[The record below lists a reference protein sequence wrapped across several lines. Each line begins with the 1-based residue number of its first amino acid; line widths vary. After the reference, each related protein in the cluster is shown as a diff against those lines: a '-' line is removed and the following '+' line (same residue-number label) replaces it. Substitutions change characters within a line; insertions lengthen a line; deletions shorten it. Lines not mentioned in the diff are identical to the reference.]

1 MSQITNLAYF
11 YERSR
16 KVRGGRA
23 VWVKDSNG
31 ENRKNVLLGGTILN
45 PNKGFGH
52 LWAAQLVQYTP
63 AEGCLIFRSFEVSEN
78 AAAEATTIKIN
89 GDGFSDAPEVGML
102 LMAAPNALVKEQV
115 LPVYAFTSAN
125 PADTSEIW
133 ATGKAAIL
141 SSGSGETKVKV
152 VENSVAGWEGKIF
165 VIKTDDP
172 DAATFY
178 TLYEEDGV
186 TEANVKVKVGAQDG
200 NALVAVSY
208 TGQSAKVLSVSYD
221 ADGQFFSVTLDNALG
236 VVTQGTI
243 LVEAA
248 GEEKSASASV
258 LVPNPNTFIEADVD
272 LLPTEGYG
280 LDGTANYSISTV
292 HDKEAWIVKMQP
304 LPKYVLAKN
313 RSYIKGIFWI

>member
-63 AEGCLIFRSFEVSEN
+63 AEGCLIFRSFEVSD
-78 AAAEATTIKIN
+78 AALANATTIKIK
-89 GDGFSDAPEVGML
+89 GDGFSDAPEVGQYIMI
-102 LMAAPNALVKEQV
+102 APESLVVET
-115 LPVYAFTSAN
+115 LA
-125 PADTSEIW
+125 ADTT
-133 ATGKAAIL
+133 TG
-141 SSGSGETKVKV
+141 EVTKT
-152 VENSVAGWEGKIF
+152 VA
-165 VIKTDDP
+165 D
-172 DAATFY
+172 
-178 TLYEEDGV
+178 
-186 TEANVKVKVGAQDG
+186 
-200 NALVAVSY
+200 Y
-208 TGQSAKVLSVSYD
+208 TGTYAKITAVEYD
-221 ADGQFFSVTLDNALG
+221 AENAKFNVTLASALG
-236 VVTQGTI
+236 TALEGGEI
-243 LVEAA
+243 LVEADA
-248 GEEKSASASV
+248 AADAALAEPTGNAKV

-272 LLPTEGYG
+272 LMPTEGYG

>member
-63 AEGCLIFRSFEVSEN
+63 AEGCLIFRSFEVSD
-78 AAAEATTIKIN
+78 AALASATTIKIK
-89 GDGFSDAPEVGML
+89 GDGFSDAPEVGQYIMI
-102 LMAAPNALVKEQV
+102 APESLVVET
-115 LPVYAFTSAN
+115 LA
-125 PADTSEIW
+125 ADTT
-133 ATGKAAIL
+133 TGEVTKTAA
-141 SSGSGETKVKV
+141 
-152 VENSVAGWEGKIF
+152 
-165 VIKTDDP
+165 D
-172 DAATFY
+172 
-178 TLYEEDGV
+178 
-186 TEANVKVKVGAQDG
+186 
-200 NALVAVSY
+200 Y
-208 TGQSAKVLSVSYD
+208 TGTYAKITAVEYD
-221 ADGQFFSVTLDNALG
+221 AENAKFNVTLASALG
-236 VVTQGTI
+236 TALSGGEI
-243 LVEAA
+243 LVEADA
-248 GEEKSASASV
+248 AADAALAEPTGNAKV

-272 LLPTEGYG
+272 LMPTEGYG

>member
-63 AEGCLIFRSFEVSEN
+63 AEGCLIFRSFEVSD
-78 AAAEATTIKIN
+78 AALANATTIKIK
-89 GDGFSDAPEVGML
+89 GDGFSDAPEVGQYIMI
-102 LMAAPNALVKEQV
+102 APNNVATSGN
-115 LPVYAFTSAN
+115 YAKITA
-125 PADTSEIW
+125 
-133 ATGKAAIL
+133 
-141 SSGSGETKVKV
+141 
-152 VENSVAGWEGKIF
+152 VE
-165 VIKTDDP
+165 
-172 DAATFY
+172 
-178 TLYEEDGV
+178 
-186 TEANVKVKVGAQDG
+186 
-200 NALVAVSY
+200 
-208 TGQSAKVLSVSYD
+208 YD
-221 ADGQFFSVTLDNALG
+221 AENAKFNVTLASALG
-236 VVTQGTI
+236 TALTGGEI
-243 LVEAA
+243 LVEADA
-248 GEEKSASASV
+248 AADAALEKPTGKATV
-258 LVPNPNTFIEADVD
+258 LVPNPNTFIEADAD
-272 LLPTEGYG
+272 LMPTEGYG

-304 LPKYVLAKN
+304 LPKYVLDKN

>member
-63 AEGCLIFRSFEVSEN
+63 AEGCLIFRSFEVN
-78 AAAEATTIKIN
+78 ADAASNATTIKIN
-89 GDGFSDAPEVGML
+89 GDGFSDAPEVGQY
-102 LMAAPNALVKEQV
+102 LMIAPSSLVVDTIASESELSVANDKVDLANAAFTETSAAYKG
-115 LPVYAFTSAN
+115 VYA
-125 PADTSEIW
+125 
-133 ATGKAAIL
+133 
-141 SSGSGETKVKV
+141 KVTA
-152 VENSVAGWEGKIF
+152 VE
-165 VIKTDDP
+165 
-172 DAATFY
+172 
-178 TLYEEDGV
+178 
-186 TEANVKVKVGAQDG
+186 
-200 NALVAVSY
+200 
-208 TGQSAKVLSVSYD
+208 YD
-221 ADGQFFSVTLDNALG
+221 ADDAEFTVTLANAF
-236 VVTQGTI
+236 GTALSKGDI
-243 LVEAA
+243 LVEADA
-248 GEEKSASASV
+248 AADAALAEPTGYAEV

>member
-63 AEGCLIFRSFEVSEN
+63 AEGCLIFRSFEVSD
-78 AAAEATTIKIN
+78 AALANATTIKIK
-89 GDGFSDAPEVGML
+89 GDGFSDAPEVGQYIMI
-102 LMAAPNALVKEQV
+102 APESLVVET
-115 LPVYAFTSAN
+115 LA
-125 PADTSEIW
+125 ADTT
-133 ATGKAAIL
+133 TG
-141 SSGSGETKVKV
+141 EVTKT
-152 VENSVAGWEGKIF
+152 VA
-165 VIKTDDP
+165 D
-172 DAATFY
+172 
-178 TLYEEDGV
+178 
-186 TEANVKVKVGAQDG
+186 
-200 NALVAVSY
+200 Y
-208 TGQSAKVLSVSYD
+208 TGTYAKITAVEYD
-221 ADGQFFSVTLDNALG
+221 AENAKFNVTLASALG
-236 VVTQGTI
+236 TALEGGEI
-243 LVEAA
+243 LVEADA
-248 GEEKSASASV
+248 AADAALAEPTGNAKV